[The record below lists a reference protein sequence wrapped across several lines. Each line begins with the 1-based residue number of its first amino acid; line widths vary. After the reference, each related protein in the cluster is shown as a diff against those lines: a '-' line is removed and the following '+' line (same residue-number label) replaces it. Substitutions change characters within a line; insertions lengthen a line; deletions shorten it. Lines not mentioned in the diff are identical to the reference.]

1 MSFRFRW
8 MEVKRV
14 GGTFPLIWQ
23 KVELLLDLA
32 LLVSLFKNTSCM
44 SSLVSI
50 NGIFWEARVMQVGV
64 IGLWPWAV
72 FKQSIYLVKGPLAVH
87 SLLLAIFLG
96 GGPSQLWPET
106 RAGSL
111 VTPQK
116 FPYTGFGKSWS
127 SKSDDCSSFKC
138 GPNGWVGGGIY
149 LSPTC
154 LPTCGLTCQ
163 RRRKRWCLWSSF
175 SSSLFPTPQSSHRDC
190 LATWGATLTTLYELD
205 QYRATVRTFLAHNL
219 IHLED

>member
-50 NGIFWEARVMQVGV
+50 NAVFWEARVVQVRV

-72 FKQSIYLVKGPLAVH
+72 FKQSKYLVKWPLAVH
-87 SLLLAIFLG
+87 ILLLAIFFG
-96 GGPSQLWPET
+96 GGPSQLCPET
-106 RAGSL
+106 QA
-111 VTPQK
+111 
-116 FPYTGFGKSWS
+116 
-127 SKSDDCSSFKC
+127 
-138 GPNGWVGGGIY
+138 
-149 LSPTC
+149 
-154 LPTCGLTCQ
+154 
-163 RRRKRWCLWSSF
+163 
-175 SSSLFPTPQSSHRDC
+175 
-190 LATWGATLTTLYELD
+190 
-205 QYRATVRTFLAHNL
+205 
-219 IHLED
+219 